1 MSAGLSFQG
10 IQRLNP
16 KSILVTSGS
25 LSPLDSLESDFQIEF
40 KHKLSNQHV
49 ITAEQVD
56 ASILEVGFNGKKF
69 DFSYQNRSKRKEMIV
84 DTADTL
90 IRLSQHVPGGILLF
104 FASYQM
110 MQETYDEWYS
120 SSKLSVLEN
129 LKPVFKEPKS

>member
-10 IQRLNP
+10 IQSLNP

-56 ASILEVGFNGKKF
+56 ASILEVGFNGNEF

-84 DTADTL
+84 DIADTL
-90 IRLSQHVPGGILLF
+90 IRLLKHVPGGILLF